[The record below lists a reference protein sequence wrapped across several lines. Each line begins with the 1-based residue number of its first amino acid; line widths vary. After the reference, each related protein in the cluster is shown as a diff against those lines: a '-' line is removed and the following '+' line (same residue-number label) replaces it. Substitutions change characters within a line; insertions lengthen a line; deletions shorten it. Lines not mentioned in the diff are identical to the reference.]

1 MASQTSCLFGM
12 ISRITKILLAVQIL
26 AAIGLLFVIQTH
38 GVAFLPALILS
49 ITALLLFRLLIT
61 ANNFFWAWVYR
72 SETPAEHCINFSQSV
87 KLFLNEFKA
96 TILTSSYSMPFW
108 VFSKYTA
115 KNSSSMPVLLVHGYV
130 CNSGQW
136 KTLSQCLI
144 EKEITHH
151 AIDLEPVLCSIDSY
165 VSIIHQAVEML
176 RNETGSDKIIIVAH
190 SMGGLAV
197 RAYMKV
203 HGSMHIAKV
212 ITLGTPHHGTALAHF
227 GKGENSLQ
235 MRWSGN
241 AKKSISSDW
250 LQQLAKDENQSNY
263 GLIVSIYSHHDNI
276 IAPQTSSHLIGAHNI
291 AFHGIGHVALLFDA
305 SIQDKVIEEIQQTS
319 I

>member
-1 MASQTSCLFGM
+1 MYRRRPVLLEM
-12 ISRITKILLAVQIL
+12 ISRITKILLVVQIL
-26 AAIGLLFVIQTH
+26 AAIGLLFAFQTH
-38 GVAFLPALILS
+38 GVAFLPALTLS
-49 ITALLLFRLLIT
+49 TAALLLFRLSIT
-61 ANNFFWAWVYR
+61 ANNFFWAWIYR
-72 SETPAEHCINFSQSV
+72 SETPNEHRINFWQGI
-87 KLFLNEFKA
+87 KLFLTEFKA
-96 TILTSSYSMPFW
+96 TIVTSSYSMPFW
-108 VFSKYTA
+108 IFSKYTA
-115 KNSSSMPVLLVHGYV
+115 KNSSSLPVLLVHGYV

-136 KTLSQCLI
+136 KTLSQRLI
-144 EKEITHH
+144 EKEITHY

-165 VSIIHQAVEML
+165 VSIIHQAIDTL
-176 RNETGSDKIIIVAH
+176 CHETGSDKVAIVAH

-250 LQQLAKDENQSNY
+250 LQQLANDENKSDY
-263 GLIVSIYSHHDNI
+263 ALIVSVYSHHDNI
-276 IAPQTSSHLIGAHNI
+276 IAPQTSSHLIGARNI
-291 AFHGIGHVALLFDA
+291 AFHGIGHVALLFDT
-305 SIQDKVIEEIQQTS
+305 SIHDKVIEEIQLTS

>member
-1 MASQTSCLFGM
+1 M
-12 ISRITKILLAVQIL
+12 ISRITKILLAIQIL
-26 AAIGLLFVIQTH
+26 STIGLLFVIQTY

-49 ITALLLFRLLIT
+49 TTALLLFRLSIT
-61 ANNFFWAWVYR
+61 ANNFFWAWIYR
-72 SETPAEHCINFSQSV
+72 SETPAEHCINFLQSV

-96 TILTSSYSMPFW
+96 SILTSSYSMPFW

-115 KNSSSMPVLLVHGYV
+115 KNSTSLPVLLVHGYV

-136 KTLSQCLI
+136 KTLSQRLI
-144 EKEITHH
+144 EKDITHH

-203 HGSMHIAKV
+203 HGGMRIAKI

-235 MRWSGN
+235 MRWSGT

-291 AFHGIGHVALLFDA
+291 AFHGIGHVALLFDT
-305 SIQDKVIEEIQQTS
+305 SIQDKVIEEIQLTS

>member
-1 MASQTSCLFGM
+1 M

-26 AAIGLLFVIQTH
+26 AAIALLFAIQAH
-38 GVAFLPALILS
+38 GVTFLLALILC
-49 ITALLLFRLLIT
+49 ITALLLFRFLIT
-61 ANNFFWAWVYR
+61 ANNFFWAWIYR
-72 SETPAEHCINFSQSV
+72 SETPAKYRINFSQSV

-115 KNSSSMPVLLVHGYV
+115 KNSSSLPVLLVHGYV

-136 KTLSQCLI
+136 KTLSQSLI
-144 EKEITHH
+144 ENEITHH

-165 VSIIHQAVEML
+165 VPIIHQAVDTL
-176 RNETGSDKIIIVAH
+176 RKETGSDTIIIVAH

-203 HGSMHIAKV
+203 HGSVHIAKV

-241 AKKSISSDW
+241 ATKSISSDW

-291 AFHGIGHVALLFDA
+291 AFHGIGHVALLFDT